1 MQSPFA
7 RVKVE
12 MPRRRSRI
20 EQMLDGQ
27 LEASVK
33 LGAGGQ
39 GELIGHGLGQQ
50 AGDFGGVWAP
60 GVGLD
65 ALESGCP
72 FALRVS

>member
-1 MQSPFA
+1 
-7 RVKVE
+7 
-12 MPRRRSRI
+12 MPRRRSHI

-27 LEASVK
+27 LETSVK
-33 LGAGGQ
+33 PGAGGQ
-39 GELIGHGLGQQ
+39 GELIGHGLRLMVGRA
-50 AGDFGGVWAP
+50 AGRGFWGGWAP